1 MQRRCDRAY
10 TRLHPPP
17 KQSSTS
23 EPLEQRVDRS
33 NRARP
38 RRACSRLIV
47 HASLV
52 RRIAG
57 VAFSESAC
65 VQARSK
71 KKQHRCSCALV
82 MVPKSERTRANCVH
96 VKYCQCMP
104 LRLGNVSLTMHA
116 EAAGMALRVV
126 NTPGLRLASKSAAPQ
141 STCLSL
147 TCYKSFPADS
157 RRYRGCDYGTCT
169 SGLDSRFEAVMI
181 EDGPH
186 GQLN

>member
-1 MQRRCDRAY
+1 MADRTFY
-10 TRLHPPP
+10 LNINDGFL
-17 KQSSTS
+17 STS
-23 EPLEQRVDRS
+23 NSLINQDIWKKTSNGLNIYYNKTNKNVNVGINNNNPTKTLDVTGDIQFSGDLYKNNELVDLTGGGGGGGS
-33 NRARP
+33 T
-38 RRACSRLIV
+38 V
-47 HASLV
+47 
-52 RRIAG
+52 
-57 VAFSESAC
+57 
-65 VQARSK
+65 
-71 KKQHRCSCALV
+71 
-82 MVPKSERTRANCVH
+82 
-96 VKYCQCMP
+96 
-104 LRLGNVSLTMHA
+104 LGNVSLTMHA

>member
-1 MQRRCDRAY
+1 MQRRRDRAY

-23 EPLEQRVDRS
+23 EPLERRVDRS

-38 RRACSRLIV
+38 RRACSRSIV
-47 HASLV
+47 RASSV
-52 RRIAG
+52 RCIAG

-82 MVPKSERTRANCVH
+82 MVLKSERTRANCVH

-126 NTPGLRLASKSAAPQ
+126 NTPGLRLASKSRSACS
-141 STCLSL
+141 STKHMLVIDLLQIVS
-147 TCYKSFPADS
+147 S
-157 RRYRGCDYGTCT
+157 RQQTLPRMRLRDLHVGAR
-169 SGLDSRFEAVMI
+169 L
-181 EDGPH
+181 
-186 GQLN
+186 

>member
-1 MQRRCDRAY
+1 MQRRRDRAY

-23 EPLEQRVDRS
+23 EPLERRVDRS

-47 HASLV
+47 HASSV

-82 MVPKSERTRANCVH
+82 MVLKSERTRANCVH